1 MKNTRLVLT
10 LKKTVGCWSAGASLP
25 STQPGERQLTGTW
38 SAQWICDGGSS
49 PYDYGVYR
57 FRKRLDLPKKP
68 ERFVINISA
77 DNRYRLLVN
86 GQEAC
91 WGPARGDL
99 NRWYYETVDIAPLLR
114 PGQNVLAVT
123 VWNLGT
129 RSPGAQISRQTGLI
143 VQGNSSVE
151 DDVNTDGSWLVLR
164 DESFSPLFNCPEA
177 GYIGGHDRID
187 GTKYPWGW
195 ETVGFDDSKWYAA
208 TGFSPGKT
216 YGAPGYGESDWILT
230 PRDIPMMELTEQR
243 LTAVRRQQG
252 LASLPTFIDGRS
264 PLKIPARTKCT
275 VLLDQGFLTTAY
287 PELKVS
293 GGKGSKIK
301 LTYSEALFDERGKGN
316 RNEIDGRECRGF
328 ADEFLPDGAD
338 GRLFRPLWFKT
349 YRYIQLDIETGAAPL
364 VVEDLY
370 GIYTGYP
377 FEVRGSFESDDP
389 ALEKIWETGWR
400 TARLC
405 AHETYFDCPYYEQLQ
420 YAGDTRIQALISLYV
435 SGDDRLV
442 RKAIRMYDLSRS
454 YEGITCSR
462 YPSHIPQ
469 YIPPFSLYWIGMIH
483 DYWMHR
489 SDDAFV
495 RSFLPGIRTVLS
507 WFTEKIDPHT
517 GLLKNGLPH
526 WNFTDWATSWERGI
540 APESDSSGSAI
551 TTLQLAAAL
560 DDAADLMRRYDRPAE
575 AKEYAAIS
583 AGLKKN
589 VYEKCWDAS
598 KGLLRDYIGSPTYSQ
613 HVNIMGIL
621 TDAIPHK
628 DQRAV
633 FERIDSDP
641 SLTQTTFYYKF
652 YLIRA
657 LKKVG
662 LADRYTEM
670 LGPWQQMIDI
680 GLTTFAETPEP
691 TRSDCHAW
699 SSSPNYDLL
708 ATVCGVE
715 PASPGFA
722 TVRIAPHP
730 GRLKQIKGVVPH
742 PQGDIT
748 VELQRDGDILSG
760 QVALP
765 GQLTGDFVWNGK
777 TVKLHPGV
785 NPIRF

>member
-1 MKNTRLVLT
+1 MT
-10 LKKTVGCWSAGASLP
+10 
-25 STQPGERQLTGTW
+25 ER
-38 SAQWICDGGSS
+38 SS

-598 KGLLRDYIGSPTYSQ
+598 KGLLAGLYRQSDLQPARQ
-613 HVNIMGIL
+613 HHGHPDRRHSAQRPARRIRTDRQRSVAHANHVLLQIL
-621 TDAIPHK
+621 FDPRTEKGRSGRPLYRNA
-628 DQRAV
+628 RAV
-633 FERIDSDP
+633 AADDRHRPHHLRRDPRTNPFGLPCLEFEPELRP
-641 SLTQTTFYYKF
+641 AGNGLRRRTRFAG
-652 YLIRA
+652 IRY
-657 LKKVG
+657 G
-662 LADRYTEM
+662 ADRPAS
-670 LGPWQQMIDI
+670 G
-680 GLTTFAETPEP
+680 TPETNQRRRTASAGRHHGRTA
-691 TRSDCHAW
+691 TRRGYIIPDKSLCRG
-699 SSSPNYDLL
+699 N
-708 ATVCGVE
+708 
-715 PASPGFA
+715 
-722 TVRIAPHP
+722 
-730 GRLKQIKGVVPH
+730 
-742 PQGDIT
+742 
-748 VELQRDGDILSG
+748 
-760 QVALP
+760 
-765 GQLTGDFVWNGK
+765 
-777 TVKLHPGV
+777 
-785 NPIRF
+785 